1 MKKLAKRLTNTNAG
15 NQKMLTRYD
24 RMVNKLLPQRTRR
37 RGAYELGL
45 TGVRT
50 IVNEGWR
57 SFLRKLRLWL
67 RLRRATARRQT
78 TTNTVTT
85 ALLEIKSV
93 GDLKRTRC
101 SYRERVENEKRYYSQ
116 LERTEAGNEKGCDAL
131 LFTLDAMQRRA
142 ENALGH
148 NVWNYVINY
157 VNARNF
163 TRILSLGSG
172 TCSTEITLAEKFRK
186 PYELVCLDFNKELLE
201 QGAKM
206 ATTKGITMTH
216 FVQDINFL
224 KLDQTYNLIFA
235 HAVLHHLIELEHIF
249 NQVKSHLT
257 KEGQFV
263 VYDVT
268 NRNGFLLWP
277 KQRKVIDGLLK
288 ALPPKFNYSHSLK
301 RNTDTFVEID
311 SSDAGFECIRSQDI
325 LPLLQKYFT
334 TIHLV
339 KGFAFLR
346 RFTDHEFGPNFDLSS
361 SLDVKVLN
369 FLLELDQWYVDNGIL
384 EPESIFWVGRG

>member
-1 MKKLAKRLTNTNAG
+1 MPKSLTNTNAG
-15 NQKMLTRYD
+15 NWKMLAKYKRIL
-24 RMVNKLLPQRTRR
+24 NKLLPQGTWR
-37 RGAYELGL
+37 RGVYELGL

-50 IVNEGWR
+50 IINEGWR
-57 SFLRKLRLWL
+57 NFFRKLRLWL
-67 RLRRATARRQT
+67 RLKRATARGQT

-85 ALLEIKSV
+85 ALLEIKSI

-101 SYRERVENEKRYYSQ
+101 SYRERTENEKRNYSQ
-116 LERTEAGNEKGCDAL
+116 LERTEAGCEKACNAL
-131 LFTLDAMQRRA
+131 AFTLDAMHRRV
-142 ENALGH
+142 ENAVGH
-148 NVWNYVINY
+148 NVWNYIINY

-163 TRILSLGSG
+163 TRILSLGTG
-172 TCSTEITLAEKFRK
+172 TCGLEITLAEQFRK

-201 QGAKM
+201 RGAKM
-206 ATTKGITMTH
+206 ATTKGITMTY
-216 FVQDINFL
+216 FAQDINSL
-224 KLDQTYNLIFA
+224 KLDQTYDLIFA

-249 NQVKSHLT
+249 NQIKSHLT

-268 NRNGFLLWP
+268 SRNGLLLWP
-277 KQRKVIDGLLK
+277 EQRKIIDGLLK
-288 ALPPKFNYSHSLK
+288 ALPPKFSYSHFLK

-311 SSDAGFECIRSQDI
+311 SSDASFECIRSQDV

-346 RFTDHEFGPNFDLSS
+346 RFTDQEFGPNFDLNSN
-361 SLDVKVLN
+361 LDVKVLN

-384 EPESIFWVGRG
+384 EPESIFWVGRGQD

>member
-1 MKKLAKRLTNTNAG
+1 MGIRIRGFYQPVLAAIRIIRK
-15 NQKMLTRYD
+15 
-24 RMVNKLLPQRTRR
+24 
-37 RGAYELGL
+37 
-45 TGVRT
+45 
-50 IVNEGWR
+50 EGWR
-57 SFLRKLRLWL
+57 SFLKKLRLWL
-67 RLRRATARRQT
+67 RLGRAAARRQT
-78 TTNTVTT
+78 TIDTATT

-93 GDLKRTRC
+93 GDLEKTRY
-101 SYRERVENEKRYYSQ
+101 SYEERIENEKRFYSQ
-116 LERTEAGNEKGCDAL
+116 LERTEAGDEKGCDAL
-131 LFTLDAMQRRA
+131 LFTLRALQQRV

-148 NVWNYVINY
+148 DVWNYTINY

-172 TCSTEITLAEKFRK
+172 TCSTEISLAEKFRK

-201 QGAKM
+201 RGAKM

-224 KLDQTYNLIFA
+224 KLDQSYDLVFA

-249 NQVKSHLT
+249 NQIKSHLT

-268 NRNGFLLWP
+268 CRNGFLMWP
-277 KQRKVIDGLLK
+277 EQKKIVDGLLK
-288 ALPPKFNYSHSLK
+288 ALPQKFSYSHFLK

-311 SSDAGFECIRSQDI
+311 HSNASFECIRSQDI

-339 KGFAFLR
+339 KGFAFFR

-361 SLDVKVLN
+361 DLDVKVLN
-369 FLLELDQWYVDNGIL
+369 FLLELDQWYVDNSIL
-384 EPESIFWVGRG
+384 EPESIFWVGRGQD